1 LEFSSR
7 QIDIILAATRLI
19 GSNGVQSLTTKNLA
33 KEMNFSEPALYR
45 HFKNKDEILKSVLIY
60 YKANMK
66 EALAPLLLRE
76 NSGLEKLISLFN
88 FQFSHFHNNPTIV
101 LVIFSETSFQHNKEL
116 SKAVL
121 EIMSQK
127 KALIQSFI
135 EIGQK
140 DGSIRS
146 DVSPLQL
153 ATIIMGSMR
162 LTILQWRLTSF
173 SENLIKLG
181 KSLWKTID
189 VLIKP

>member
-1 LEFSSR
+1 MEFSSR